1 MQDVSFICIFMHAH
15 THLSYDTISQD
26 VAFVSQPCCAQDRLC
41 AVLQAYVICAV
52 LQAYVICELHEKVNV
67 LWSFIKT
74 HLRSKVI
81 VFLSTC
87 KQVKF
92 MYEAFKKLRPGVPLR
107 SLHGKMKQFKRMAVF
122 YDFCEVQ
129 QSMTCIVFQRYS
141 WLKSVTEYLA

>member
-1 MQDVSFICIFMHAH
+1 MV
-15 THLSYDTISQD
+15 
-26 VAFVSQPCCAQDRLC
+26 
-41 AVLQAYVICAV
+41 
-52 LQAYVICELHEKVNV
+52 CELHEKFNV

-81 VFLSTC
+81 IFLSTC

-122 YDFCEVQ
+122 YDFCEVGPQ
-129 QSMTCIVFQRYS
+129 TCRLYS
-141 WLKSVTEYLA
+141 ALLLNPHYSLTPV

>member
-1 MQDVSFICIFMHAH
+1 MV
-15 THLSYDTISQD
+15 
-26 VAFVSQPCCAQDRLC
+26 
-41 AVLQAYVICAV
+41 
-52 LQAYVICELHEKVNV
+52 CELHEKVNV

-81 VFLSTC
+81 IFLSTC

-122 YDFCEVQ
+122 YDFCQVSTPERLLF
-129 QSMTCIVFQRYS
+129 S
-141 WLKSVTEYLA
+141 

>member
-1 MQDVSFICIFMHAH
+1 MVGC
-15 THLSYDTISQD
+15 
-26 VAFVSQPCCAQDRLC
+26 V
-41 AVLQAYVICAV
+41 VLQAYVV
-52 LQAYVICELHEKVNV
+52 CELHEKVNV
-67 LWSFIKT
+67 LWSFIKA

-122 YDFCEVQ
+122 YDFCEV
-129 QSMTCIVFQRYS
+129 R
-141 WLKSVTEYLA
+141 VTLSEGCCVHQLRV

>member
-1 MQDVSFICIFMHAH
+1 MLA
-15 THLSYDTISQD
+15 DTAVVLAMVPD
-26 VAFVSQPCCAQDRLC
+26 RAACAKSSN
-41 AVLQAYVICAV
+41 VLQAAVELGHLTLDCA
-52 LQAYVICELHEKVNV
+52 LQAYALCELHEKVNV
-67 LWSFIKT
+67 LWSFIKS

-122 YDFCEVQ
+122 YDFCEV
-129 QSMTCIVFQRYS
+129 
-141 WLKSVTEYLA
+141 

>member
-1 MQDVSFICIFMHAH
+1 M
-15 THLSYDTISQD
+15 
-26 VAFVSQPCCAQDRLC
+26 
-41 AVLQAYVICAV
+41 
-52 LQAYVICELHEKVNV
+52 LQAYVICELQEKVNV
-67 LWSFIKT
+67 LWSFIKS

-122 YDFCEVQ
+122 YDFCEV
-129 QSMTCIVFQRYS
+129 SHRPCNVHHM
-141 WLKSVTEYLA
+141 LACSSHHRSHLEQCKHPARLL

>member
-1 MQDVSFICIFMHAH
+1 M
-15 THLSYDTISQD
+15 
-26 VAFVSQPCCAQDRLC
+26 
-41 AVLQAYVICAV
+41 LQAYVV
-52 LQAYVICELHEKVNV
+52 CELQEKVNV
-67 LWSFIKT
+67 LWSFIKS

-122 YDFCEVQ
+122 YDFCEVRVTLQ
-129 QSMTCIVFQRYS
+129 KAVVCVSFKLL
-141 WLKSVTEYLA
+141 LKLQAAAHMVASERTA

>member
-1 MQDVSFICIFMHAH
+1 MVCDLQD
-15 THLSYDTISQD
+15 
-26 VAFVSQPCCAQDRLC
+26 
-41 AVLQAYVICAV
+41 
-52 LQAYVICELHEKVNV
+52 KVNV

-122 YDFCEVQ
+122 YDFCEVRQ
-129 QSMTCIVFQRYS
+129 ALLPLRSTIALCTVTCCEAC
-141 WLKSVTEYLA
+141 LSVLMRAVATNAQCP

>member
-1 MQDVSFICIFMHAH
+1 MV
-15 THLSYDTISQD
+15 
-26 VAFVSQPCCAQDRLC
+26 
-41 AVLQAYVICAV
+41 
-52 LQAYVICELHEKVNV
+52 QAYVICELHEKVNV
-67 LWSFIKT
+67 VWSFIKT

-129 QSMTCIVFQRYS
+129 PLIQAMCSSGFPR
-141 WLKSVTEYLA
+141 

>member
-1 MQDVSFICIFMHAH
+1 MLM
-15 THLSYDTISQD
+15 
-26 VAFVSQPCCAQDRLC
+26 
-41 AVLQAYVICAV
+41 QAYVVCK
-52 LQAYVICELHEKVNV
+52 LQDKVNV

-81 VFLSTC
+81 IFLSTC

-122 YDFCEVQ
+122 YDFCEVCVL
-129 QSMTCIVFQRYS
+129 SDAA
-141 WLKSVTEYLA
+141 LAPCTIAETH

>member
-1 MQDVSFICIFMHAH
+1 MV
-15 THLSYDTISQD
+15 
-26 VAFVSQPCCAQDRLC
+26 
-41 AVLQAYVICAV
+41 
-52 LQAYVICELHEKVNV
+52 CELHEKFNV

-81 VFLSTC
+81 IFLSTC

-122 YDFCEVQ
+122 YDFCEVGTFYSISLLTPVLIADLLWSCKRAWLALQ
-129 QSMTCIVFQRYS
+129 LLMGLCYCCVGFLLLLLFIVSSIYPVLQ
-141 WLKSVTEYLA
+141 TEFCC

>member
-1 MQDVSFICIFMHAH
+1 MV
-15 THLSYDTISQD
+15 
-26 VAFVSQPCCAQDRLC
+26 
-41 AVLQAYVICAV
+41 
-52 LQAYVICELHEKVNV
+52 CELHEKVNV

-81 VFLSTC
+81 IFLSTC

-122 YDFCEVQ
+122 YDFCEVT
-129 QSMTCIVFQRYS
+129 SAYHPSACSI
-141 WLKSVTEYLA
+141 

>member
-1 MQDVSFICIFMHAH
+1 MV
-15 THLSYDTISQD
+15 
-26 VAFVSQPCCAQDRLC
+26 
-41 AVLQAYVICAV
+41 
-52 LQAYVICELHEKVNV
+52 CELHEKFNV

-81 VFLSTC
+81 IFLSTC

-122 YDFCEVQ
+122 YDFCQV
-129 QSMTCIVFQRYS
+129 SFYTS
-141 WLKSVTEYLA
+141 WLCSALLPHPVWSLAWSKAMSTCCG

>member
-1 MQDVSFICIFMHAH
+1 MV
-15 THLSYDTISQD
+15 
-26 VAFVSQPCCAQDRLC
+26 
-41 AVLQAYVICAV
+41 
-52 LQAYVICELHEKVNV
+52 CELHEKFNV

-81 VFLSTC
+81 IFLSTC

-122 YDFCEVQ
+122 YDFCEVGPL
-129 QSMTCIVFQRYS
+129 YS
-141 WLKSVTEYLA
+141 ASLLTPILIACLFSS